1 MTNTDINTKTSNDRR
16 LVAPPPLPATKKDL
30 LAQRVGQMR
39 RTLNDMVEE
48 AHISLY
54 EDERYNSF
62 LNAVYDEQAVE
73 GSLSADNIMAATI
86 IRDHAKKNGG
96 GQLVN
101 EKLAT
106 ISKALGVVMRR
117 YEISRKERRDM
128 IHGETVPGNSG
139 D

>member
-1 MTNTDINTKTSNDRR
+1 MTTTTTAGQK
-16 LVAPPPLPATKKDL
+16 LAVPPPLPATKKDL

-48 AHISLY
+48 AHIALY
-54 EDERYNSF
+54 DDDRYVAF

-73 GSLSADNIMAATI
+73 GSLSADNIMAATM
-86 IRDHAKKNGG
+86 IRDYAKKNGG

-128 IHGETVPGNSG
+128 IHGETVPGNGG

>member
-1 MTNTDINTKTSNDRR
+1 MNTTGTNTNGRSLAT
-16 LVAPPPLPATKKDL
+16 PPPLPATKKDL

-48 AHISLY
+48 SHIALY
-54 EDERYNSF
+54 GDDRYVAF

-73 GSLSADNIMAATI
+73 GSLSADNIMAATM

-128 IHGETVPGNSG
+128 IHGETVPGNNG

>member
-1 MTNTDINTKTSNDRR
+1 MTSTVTNGRSLAT
-16 LVAPPPLPATKKDL
+16 PPPLPVNRNAL

-39 RTLNDMVEE
+39 RTLNDLVEE

-73 GSLSADNIMAATI
+73 GSLSADNIMAATM
-86 IRDHAKKNGG
+86 IREHATKNEDNP
-96 GQLVN
+96 LAN

-106 ISKALGVVMRR
+106 ISKALGVVLRR
-117 YEISRKERRDM
+117 YEISRKERRNM
-128 IHGETVPGNSG
+128 IHGETVPGDSG

>member
-1 MTNTDINTKTSNDRR
+1 MTTITTAGQK
-16 LVAPPPLPATKKDL
+16 LAVPPPLPANRSSL

-39 RTLNDMVEE
+39 RTLNDLVEE

-54 EDERYNSF
+54 ENVRYNSF

-73 GSLSADNIMAATI
+73 GSLSADNIMAATM
-86 IRDHAKKNGG
+86 IREHATKNEDNPLAG
-96 GQLVN
+96 

-106 ISKALGVVMRR
+106 IAKALGVVLRR
-117 YEISRKERRDM
+117 YEISRKERRNM
-128 IHGETVPGNSG
+128 IHGETVPGDSG